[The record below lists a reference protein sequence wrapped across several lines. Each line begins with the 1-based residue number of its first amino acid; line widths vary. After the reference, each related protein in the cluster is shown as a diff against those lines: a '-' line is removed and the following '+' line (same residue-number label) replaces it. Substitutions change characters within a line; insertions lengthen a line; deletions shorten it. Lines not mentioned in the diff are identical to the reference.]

1 MLNKLYR
8 YLKKIFN
15 FNMGKKKLKKYRVSP
30 NESLCLA
37 VSVVDKPA
45 VESEFIYLS
54 EQKQENF
61 VAVEKKE
68 RRMIYGCAL
77 RADFPIYRNNGVEEY
92 YIEFDAE
99 SIDKI
104 SKDFMKNGFQQIWT
118 VQHEEE
124 VEGLTVTELWLKE
137 SPTLDKSIA
146 LGLDPDIPVGSLFM
160 GCYCEND
167 EVWEAVKNN
176 KYHGFSIEA
185 LVSLEEFEKQ
195 MKDVDVEG
203 SEAIK
208 ITPKEDVKLEEA
220 TQTVETPQ
228 EQPKVEEPTTTPPVE
243 EKPLE
248 TPTEAENKP
257 ADTPQAEEQKPND
270 NHIEELIKNLQA
282 EINALKDINKDLTH
296 QVKDLSK
303 VPSTKPVN
311 TNAGNGNKGD
321 SYDNWRQAV
330 RQMFG

>member
-208 ITPKEDVKLEEA
+208 ITPKEDVKLEEE
-220 TQTVETPQ
+220 QPTVETPQ
-228 EQPKVEEPTTTPPVE
+228 EQPKVEEPITTPPATE
-243 EKPLE
+243 E

-257 ADTPQAEEQKPND
+257 ADTPQVEEEKPND

-321 SYDNWRQAV
+321 SYDNWRQTV